1 MCGQAGPRG
10 TSREGGQDPEGCGG
24 RGEVFGSDVAL
35 EGAWVW
41 RIDRGGPNGK
51 QREHLGGAVAI
62 WRSSGGCLA
71 KAAGGLEEGSRAGV

>member
-1 MCGQAGPRG
+1 M
-10 TSREGGQDPEGCGG
+10 E
-24 RGEVFGSDVAL
+24 
-35 EGAWVW
+35 
-41 RIDRGGPNGK
+41 DRLRGPNGK